1 MDIGAAALGA
11 PGFHRRAKQAAKWF
25 AARIFEH

>member
-11 PGFHRRAKQAAKWF
+11 PGFHRLAKQAAKWF